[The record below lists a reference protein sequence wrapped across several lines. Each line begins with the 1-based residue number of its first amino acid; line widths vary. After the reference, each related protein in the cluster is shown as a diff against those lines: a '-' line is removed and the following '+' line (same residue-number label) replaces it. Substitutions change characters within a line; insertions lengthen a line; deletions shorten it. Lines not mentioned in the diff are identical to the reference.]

1 MAHALQLLGP
11 VAYLRNRLGSP
22 SYSPTATILMEH
34 IDTAL
39 SFAVKDIF
47 SDGNY
52 DRLFAFYRFWFDIRR
67 AYRQIPTDPIIDDI
81 WPMIRQM
88 NAANSGLWD
97 KLTHPT
103 AHLVLRLTSD
113 AESDHALA
121 PHNSGL
127 QSRLSKKT
135 LREFFTNNLRVTN
148 SGGLEYG
155 VEIMGDFYAD
165 TSLIAHWA
173 NLGYVEEDA
182 IRNHIL
188 QSLISHLRLHH
199 RQADALCILFQV
211 AGPTFEAYV
220 ETSVVDR
227 CFKLLESH
235 HHIIPGMGQLIQVS
249 APSVK
254 RGTRN
259 SDKNSRR

>member
-1 MAHALQLLGP
+1 
-11 VAYLRNRLGSP
+11 
-22 SYSPTATILMEH
+22 MEH
-34 IDTAL
+34 IDAAL

-47 SDGNY
+47 SAGNY
-52 DRLFAFYRFWFDIRR
+52 ERLFAFYRFWFDIRQ

-81 WPMIRQM
+81 WPRIRQM
-88 NAANSGLWD
+88 NAANSRLWD

-103 AHLVLRLTSD
+103 AHLVLRLASD
-113 AESDHALA
+113 AESDHTLA

-135 LREFFTNNLRVTN
+135 LREFFINNLRVTN
-148 SGGLEYG
+148 SGGLDYEMG
-155 VEIMGDFYAD
+155 IMDDFYAD

-173 NLGYVEEDA
+173 NLGYVEEYA

-188 QSLISHLRLHH
+188 QSLISHLQLYHH
-199 RQADALCILFQV
+199 QADALYILFQV
-211 AGPTFEAYV
+211 AGATFEAYA

-227 CFKLLESH
+227 CFELLKSH
-235 HHIIPGMGQLIQVS
+235 RHINPETEQLIQVS
-249 APSVK
+249 ALSVK
-254 RGTRN
+254 GETRN